1 MNNIYSFVA
10 KEPEK
15 SHYFPWPSKD
25 CSLWDQFK
33 DERNRGLREESEG
46 HAELE
51 NLLL

>member
-33 DERNRGLREESEG
+33 DESNGGLREENEA